1 MKCFKRMK
9 CIPVIQRASYLSKVE
24 IYLKYLLTIDF
35 EIHYMHIFVC
45 KIVIDDCDGSALID
59 PASYDKR
66 CRNLQQQSNNNEHE
80 NCSKYGKTNYVL
92 EIITYFLYGLTKQYH
107 YGVVRNN
114 ELAMLVY
121 LAILFITEI

>member
-9 CIPVIQRASYLSKVE
+9 SIPVIQRASYLFKGDLSQ
-24 IYLKYLLTIDF
+24 IFIDDSF

-80 NCSKYGKTNYVL
+80 NCSKYGKTKYVFRNSYL
-92 EIITYFLYGLTKQYH
+92 FLVWTDKTI
-107 YGVVRNN
+107 VRNN